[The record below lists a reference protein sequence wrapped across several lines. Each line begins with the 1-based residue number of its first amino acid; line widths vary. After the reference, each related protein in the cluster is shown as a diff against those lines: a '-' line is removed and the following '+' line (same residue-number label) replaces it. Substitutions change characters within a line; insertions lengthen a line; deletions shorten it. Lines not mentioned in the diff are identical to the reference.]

1 MIEVYAVKI
10 EKDKIISEFDKI
22 FSLLFPEKRD
32 DDAKN
37 LPLIKDLHPLIKEA
51 IIRKRISKKFDC
63 HPCQIEILIDSFGKP
78 YCKRFKSGHFNISHS
93 GEWVVCAFDNKP
105 VGIDIQ
111 KIVHI
116 PRKRMD
122 MIVLRFFHKYEQIE
136 YFNLKEKDKENFF
149 FTQWALKESYIKLLG
164 NGLSLPLLSF
174 SAFLD
179 QNGRGSIS
187 DGGHIRYFQ
196 QYDIDSNY
204 KLVACSSN
212 SSFPLSVKKITIPSI
227 TKI

>member
-1 MIEVYAVKI
+1 MIDVYAVKI
-10 EKDKIISEFDKI
+10 EKDEIITQFNKL

-37 LPLIKDLHPLIKEA
+37 LPLIKDLYSGVGYALIRQ
-51 IIRKRISKKFDC
+51 IISKKFDC
-63 HPCQIEILIDSFGKP
+63 HPSQIKILKDFSGKP
-78 YCKRFKSGHFNISHS
+78 YCKPFKSCHFNISHS
-93 GEWVVCAFDNKP
+93 VEWVVCAFDKDP

-111 KIVHI
+111 KIVNI
-116 PRKRMD
+116 PRDRMD
-122 MIVLRFFHKYEQIE
+122 MIVLRFFHKYEQIQ
-136 YFNLKEKDKENFF
+136 YFNLKEKEKENFF
-149 FTQWALKESYIKLLG
+149 FKQWALKESYIKFIG
-164 NGLSLPLLSF
+164 KGLRIPLQSF

-187 DGGHIRYFQ
+187 DGVHIRYFQ

-204 KLVACSSN
+204 KLVACSAN
-212 SSFPLSVKKITIPSI
+212 SSFPLSVKKISIPYI

>member
-1 MIEVYAVKI
+1 MIEIYSNQI
-10 EKDKIISEFDKI
+10 EKNTLVKEHNQSFLLHNTKRKRHVCDRSQSIKKLQTLIGEFLVRHIISNKLDCDPQDI
-22 FSLLFPEKRD
+22 TILLDP
-32 DDAKN
+32 N
-37 LPLIKDLHPLIKEA
+37 
-51 IIRKRISKKFDC
+51 
-63 HPCQIEILIDSFGKP
+63 GKP
-78 YCKRFKSGHFNISHS
+78 YCKLFKSCHFNISHS
-93 GEWVVCAFDNKP
+93 GDWVVSAFDNEP

-122 MIVLRFFHKYEQIE
+122 MIVLRFFHKYEQLQ
-136 YFNLKEKDKENFF
+136 YFNLKDTDKENYF

-164 NGLSLPLLSF
+164 NGLRIPLQSF

-196 QYDIDSNY
+196 QYDIDSRY

-212 SSFPLSVKKITIPSI
+212 SSFPLSLKKITIPSI